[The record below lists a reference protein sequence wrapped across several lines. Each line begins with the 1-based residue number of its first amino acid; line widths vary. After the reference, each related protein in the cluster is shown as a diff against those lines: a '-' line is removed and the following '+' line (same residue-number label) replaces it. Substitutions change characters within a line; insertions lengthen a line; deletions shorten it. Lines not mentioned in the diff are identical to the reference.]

1 MSNKKDKKEK
11 VDVLDQVKKLE
22 KVKKAQLLLE
32 SISDIKERA
41 KKVLILKEEVNVLL
55 EEIGLS
61 KTDAKKIVDY
71 VNSKVELTKSD
82 KDSIRERMLEKKGEV
97 EEEVEEKLRKIPYDI
112 MAQGG
117 GAGGGTGGAYNA
129 YNVTCEASSA
139 TNLNGSGG
147 GDITVAGLA
156 KALEK

>member
-22 KVKKAQLLLE
+22 KVKKAQVLLE

-82 KDSIRERMLEKKGEV
+82 KESIRERMLEKKGEV
-97 EEEVEEKLRKIPYDI
+97 EEEVEQKIRKMPYDL
-112 MAQGG
+112 MAQG
-117 GAGGGTGGAYNA
+117 GAGGGIGMGG
-129 YNVTCEASSA
+129 
-139 TNLNGSGG
+139 NGSCGG
-147 GDITVAGLA
+147 TSYTVTTGANASGSSDVTFGGLVN
-156 KALEK
+156 ALEK